1 MYRIVKDAASGYYLV
16 QRKYLKYI
24 WVTEKYDSI
33 SAKSGHSLSFPYE
46 FLTQKEAE
54 QWIKN
59 KGASFASEKT
69 KATIQLT
76 L

>member
-1 MYRIVKDAASGYYLV
+1 MYRIIKDHIKGYYLV
-16 QRKYLKYI
+16 QRSYLKHI

-33 SAKSGHSLSFPYE
+33 SAKSGHSLSFPYT
-46 FLTQKEAE
+46 FLTQEEAE
-54 QWIKN
+54 QWIKR
-59 KGASFASEKT
+59 KTGCAPEKT